1 MRDETTIDQTPVL
14 VARDVSYHVRGRALV
29 QDVSLTLRPGV
40 LTGLLGPNGA
50 GKTTLLRLLCGE
62 LKPSS
67 GVVMLDGEPLHTLAP
82 GPLARRRAVMT
93 QAVDVAFPFTVAEI
107 AGLGFE
113 AAGHAAKAVRE
124 RFLASALARADVAHL
139 ADRPYHDLSG
149 GERQRVQFARA
160 LCQLEACA
168 QETPRQVLL
177 LDEPTSSLD
186 LRHQL
191 LLMAAARELAA
202 RGVAVLAIL
211 HDINLASAHVDEIAI
226 MKDGRLTDIGPPRA
240 VVTSGMIRRVYGV
253 SIAVQ
258 QDATGFAPQVV
269 MTRETLTTRP

>member
-93 QAVDVAFPFTVAEI
+93 QAVDVGFPFTVAEI